1 MQPEMSAPEVCQNVL
16 DAIDNKDYGFILVNF
31 ANPDMVGHT
40 GVLEAAVKA
49 CQTVDECVGK
59 IAEKCK
65 ENGVIMVLTADHGNA
80 EMMMDEKTGKP
91 HTAHT
96 TNEVPF
102 VIINADKNI
111 ELKEDGALCNV
122 APTVLQLM
130 GIEKPAEMD
139 CDSLIK

>member
-1 MQPEMSAPEVCQNVL
+1 MSAHEVCENVL
-16 DAIDNKDYGFILVNF
+16 NAIENKDYGFILVNF

-49 CQTVDECVGK
+49 CKTVDECIGK
-59 IAEKCK
+59 IADKCK
-65 ENGVIMVLTADHGNA
+65 EYGVIMLLTADHGNA
-80 EMMMDEKTGKP
+80 EMMINEETGKP

-102 VIINADKNI
+102 ILINSDKNI
-111 ELKEDGALCNV
+111 ELKSDGALCNV
-122 APTVLQLM
+122 APTVLHLM
-130 GIEKPAEMD
+130 GLEQPAEMD